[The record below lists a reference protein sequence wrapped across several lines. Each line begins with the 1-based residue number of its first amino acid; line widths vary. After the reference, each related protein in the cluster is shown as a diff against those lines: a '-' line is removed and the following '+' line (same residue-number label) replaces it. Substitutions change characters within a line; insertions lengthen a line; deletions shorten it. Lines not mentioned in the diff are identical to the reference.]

1 MSSHIYGR
9 FIRTLDLKS
18 LLEAIR
24 RARVA
29 TSSAEAKPA
38 VLNDEDGPMSL
49 FLAARRDPIKMLD
62 LLGFRKTE
70 RAEEHLQPDLA
81 SRNEEGGRSSK
92 SRVPIPSIIAERI
105 ARLARRG
112 R

>member
-18 LLEAIR
+18 LRKAIR

-49 FLAARRDPIKMLD
+49 FLSARRDPIKMLD